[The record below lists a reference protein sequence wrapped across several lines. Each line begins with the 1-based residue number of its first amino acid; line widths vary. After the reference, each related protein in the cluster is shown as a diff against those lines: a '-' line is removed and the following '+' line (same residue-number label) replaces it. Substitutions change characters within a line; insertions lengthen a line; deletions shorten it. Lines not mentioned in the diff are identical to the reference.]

1 MTDSAA
7 ANGKLAALLPRL
19 MGFAR
24 LAEGLA
30 KRFIGVARFAAL
42 SGLLAALWLGYVTA
56 HSFGFT
62 LLWASIAGLVLAL
75 PGLVMGFCW
84 YVLDEALG
92 LPQRLAECTARLHG
106 YAGDVKQRFQ
116 GEPRKEKARF
126 KDLGQLAGLAYEV
139 HSLGSDARDLM
150 AILGGTLT
158 LANPVF
164 LFVLGGSA
172 LLIGLLDFL
181 AVISGLVY
189 LIR

>member
-1 MTDSAA
+1 M
-7 ANGKLAALLPRL
+7 
-19 MGFAR
+19 
-24 LAEGLA
+24 
-30 KRFIGVARFAAL
+30 
-42 SGLLAALWLGYVTA
+42 
-56 HSFGFT
+56 
-62 LLWASIAGLVLAL
+62 
-75 PGLVMGFCW
+75 
-84 YVLDEALG
+84 
-92 LPQRLAECTARLHG
+92 
-106 YAGDVKQRFQ
+106 KQRFQ